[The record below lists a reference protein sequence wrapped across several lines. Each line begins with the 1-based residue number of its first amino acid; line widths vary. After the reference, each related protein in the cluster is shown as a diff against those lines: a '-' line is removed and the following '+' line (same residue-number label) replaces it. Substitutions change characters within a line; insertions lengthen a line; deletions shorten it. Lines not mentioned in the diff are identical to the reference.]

1 VAHQLPEGHSL
12 GTLTIIR
19 LLGSGGM
26 ADVYEALDNRLGR
39 HVAVKVLPQEY
50 SRNQDF
56 IMRFEREVKASAA
69 LSHPNI
75 VTVFEFGSEDSLNY
89 YTMRLLNG
97 GDLRDRITKGM
108 TIVDVLT
115 TMRGVLQAF
124 QHAHSRGF
132 VHRDV
137 KPENIMYDE
146 QGTPT
151 LTDFGIAKVL
161 DSQTQMTQ
169 TGMAVG
175 TPRYISPEQATGKP
189 VDGRSDLYSLGC
201 ILYEMLTGSSPYKA
215 DTPIA
220 TIFQHVNEPIPVL
233 NEEYSN
239 FQPLLE
245 KLMAKAPETRMQSA
259 EEALAYIDETFPR
272 DWTGVFSTHT
282 TQGMPVA
289 GGQTPAVTPIRTQ
302 TVPATGDQDEEKTQL
317 LVTGAGVGAA
327 SSTQAARASTP
338 ADDFGATVVM
348 PKIDAKAAKQGTGSG
363 VSPAIIGV
371 IVLVLAAAAAVA
383 YLTLLKPGSD
393 LAQEP
398 TPTEQ
403 EVDIQKPDVAPADL
417 PAETDVDSAQDA
429 AQAEAA
435 RKAKLEADRKARE
448 AAELKAQQ
456 EADQRAAAQRKA
468 REDADRRAEQEAADR
483 AAAERKAREAAERA
497 AAERKAREDAARK
510 ADAEQK
516 AREQQTA
523 REIEAERKAREQS
536 RQQATEPAAE
546 PAESDAEAARR
557 EAAEKRQAEEAAQ
570 RRRAEQQRREKE
582 RREAQQ
588 AEAERLQRL
597 EAERIR
603 AEQERQAQAEQEKA
617 REEEERKKKLKKP
630 VPVGF

>member
-1 VAHQLPEGHSL
+1 MAHQLTEGDTL

-39 HVAVKVLPQEY
+39 HVAAKVLPQEY

-75 VTVFEFGSEDSLNY
+75 VTVFEFGSEGGLNY

-97 GDLRDRITKGM
+97 GDLRDKITRGM
-108 TIVDVLT
+108 TIVEVLT

-233 NEEYSN
+233 GEEFSN

-245 KLMAKAPETRMQSA
+245 KLMAKSPETRMQNA

-272 DWTGVFSTHT
+272 DWTGVFSAQT
-282 TQGMPVA
+282 TQGMPVV

-302 TVPATGDQDEEKTQL
+302 TVPATSSDGEEKTQL
-317 LVTGAGVGAA
+317 ISTAPRATTGNRSSGRAG
-327 SSTQAARASTP
+327 P
-338 ADDFGATVVM
+338 NDDFGATVVM
-348 PKIDAKAAKQGTGSG
+348 PRGAPANRRTAAEDKTDSG
-363 VSPAIIGV
+363 KKP
-371 IVLVLAAAAAVA
+371 LVLTSIAAVLGLVALGAYFFTQTPDSALPVIQDGQTVAPATEPEQGDTATETLQRERDAAAAR
-383 YLTLLKPGSD
+383 
-393 LAQEP
+393 Q
-398 TPTEQ
+398 
-403 EVDIQKPDVAPADL
+403 
-417 PAETDVDSAQDA
+417 AQDE
-429 AQAEAA
+429 AEAKA
-435 RKAKLEADRKARE
+435 EANRKAKEEAERQAKLDAERKAKLEAERQASLEAERQASLEAERKAKLEADRKTEAEAQAQRKAQQESISPTQPPADTTVADEEAAAQQKAAAEREARE
-448 AAELKAQQ
+448 AAKRKRAEEERRK
-456 EADQRAAAQRKA
+456 RAA
-468 REDADRRAEQEAADR
+468 QE
-483 AAAERKAREAAERA
+483 
-497 AAERKAREDAARK
+497 
-510 ADAEQK
+510 
-516 AREQQTA
+516 
-523 REIEAERKAREQS
+523 
-536 RQQATEPAAE
+536 
-546 PAESDAEAARR
+546 
-557 EAAEKRQAEEAAQ
+557 
-570 RRRAEQQRREKE
+570 
-582 RREAQQ
+582 

-597 EAERIR
+597 EAERI
-603 AEQERQAQAEQEKA
+603 QAEQNRQAREAEEKA
-617 REEEERKKKLKKP
+617 AEEERMKKLKKP
-630 VPVGF
+630 VPIGF

>member
-1 VAHQLPEGHSL
+1 MAHQLPEGHSL

-233 NEEYSN
+233 SDEYSQ

-245 KLMAKAPETRMQSA
+245 KLMAKSPETRMQSA
-259 EEALAYIDETFPR
+259 DEALAYIDETFPR
-272 DWTGVFSTHT
+272 DWTGVFNAHT

-302 TVPATGDQDEEKTQL
+302 TVPAAGGQDEEKTQL
-317 LVTGAGVGAA
+317 LTTGAGAGFANA
-327 SSTQAARASTP
+327 QATRGGTP
-338 ADDFGATVVM
+338 SDDFGATVVM
-348 PKIDAKAAKQGTGSG
+348 PKAEVKPGKSAGRAGF
-363 VSPAIIGV
+363 SPAILGA
-371 IVLVLAAAAAVA
+371 IVLLLAAASGGAYLFLLEPDSAVEPVPPPATAEESGQQEVTPAGAVEKAGETEDDSAAKAAAAA
-383 YLTLLKPGSD
+383 
-393 LAQEP
+393 
-398 TPTEQ
+398 
-403 EVDIQKPDVAPADL
+403 
-417 PAETDVDSAQDA
+417 
-429 AQAEAA
+429 AA
-435 RKAKLEADRKARE
+435 REAQRQAQIKARE
-448 AAELKAQQ
+448 EAERRAQQ
-456 EADQRAAAQRKA
+456 EAAQ
-468 REDADRRAEQEAADR
+468 R
-483 AAAERKAREAAERA
+483 AAAERKAREEAELKARQEAAARA
-497 AAERKAREDAARK
+497 A
-510 ADAEQK
+510 AEQK
-516 AREQQTA
+516 AREEAARRAEAEQKAREEQTA
-523 REIEAERKAREQS
+523 REIEAERQS
-536 RQQATEPAAE
+536 RQKAQQQTAEPTADPAA
-546 PAESDAEAARR
+546 AEAARR
-557 EAAEKRQAEEAAQ
+557 EAEEKRQAQEAAQ
-570 RRRAEQQRREKE
+570 RRKAEQDRRDRE

-597 EAERIR
+597 EAERIQ
-603 AEQERQAQAEQEKA
+603 AEQERQAVAEQEQA
-617 REEEERKKKLKKP
+617 RQEEEERKKKLKKP

>member
-1 VAHQLPEGHSL
+1 MAHQLPEGYSL

-215 DTPIA
+215 ETPIA

-233 NEEYSN
+233 DDEYSN

-245 KLMAKAPETRMQSA
+245 KLMAKSPETRMQSA
-259 EEALAYIDETFPR
+259 DDALAYIDETFPR
-272 DWTGVFSTHT
+272 DWTGVFSAQT
-282 TQGMPVA
+282 TQGMPVV

-302 TVPATGDQDEEKTQL
+302 TVPATSSQDEEKTQL
-317 LVTGAGVGAA
+317 ISTAPISGAKTGAG
-327 SSTQAARASTP
+327 RRP
-338 ADDFGATVVM
+338 KDDDFGATVVM
-348 PKIDAKAAKQGTGSG
+348 PKAAPAAQQESASQGRGKRSF
-363 VSPAIIGV
+363 A
-371 IVLVLAAAAAVA
+371 LLAATVIGLGAAGLAGYFFTQKSKPTAVEVSDPQPEETIAEPVKEAGQSDDDAAAEA
-383 YLTLLKPGSD
+383 LRL
-393 LAQEP
+393 QQ
-398 TPTEQ
+398 EQ
-403 EVDIQKPDVAPADL
+403 EARQQ
-417 PAETDVDSAQDA
+417 AERKAREEAATKAQREREEA
-429 AQAEAA
+429 ARAEAA
-435 RKAKLEADRKARE
+435 RKARLEADRKARE
-448 AAELKAQQ
+448 EEERKAQA
-456 EADQRAAAQRKA
+456 EADRKAKEEADRKAQAEADRKAQEEADRKAQAEAQRKA
-468 REDADRRAEQEAADR
+468 RQEATSATPPPVDNR
-483 AAAERKAREAAERA
+483 TAGEEAQAREKAEAERKAREAAQRRKAEEDRRKRA
-497 AAERKAREDAARK
+497 AQEV
-510 ADAEQK
+510 
-516 AREQQTA
+516 
-523 REIEAERKAREQS
+523 
-536 RQQATEPAAE
+536 
-546 PAESDAEAARR
+546 
-557 EAAEKRQAEEAAQ
+557 
-570 RRRAEQQRREKE
+570 
-582 RREAQQ
+582 
-588 AEAERLQRL
+588 EAERLQRL
-597 EAERIR
+597 EAERI
-603 AEQERQAQAEQEKA
+603 QAEQDRQAREAEEKA
-617 REEEERKKKLKKP
+617 AEEERMKKLKKP

>member
-1 VAHQLPEGHSL
+1 MAHQLPEGYSL

-215 DTPIA
+215 ETPIA

-233 NEEYSN
+233 DDEYSN

-245 KLMAKAPETRMQSA
+245 KLMAKSPETRMQSA
-259 EEALAYIDETFPR
+259 DDALAYIDETFPR
-272 DWTGVFSTHT
+272 DWTGVFSAQT
-282 TQGMPVA
+282 TQGMPVV

-302 TVPATGDQDEEKTQL
+302 TVPATSSQDEEKTQL
-317 LVTGAGVGAA
+317 ISTAPISGARTGAG
-327 SSTQAARASTP
+327 RRP
-338 ADDFGATVVM
+338 KDDDFGATVVM
-348 PKIDAKAAKQGTGSG
+348 PKAAPASQGKGAAPEESGKKSSLLVVALVVGLGAAGVAGYFLTQKSQQLPVEVSDPQPVKPVAEPVKDSGS
-363 VSPAIIGV
+363 SDED
-371 IVLVLAAAAAVA
+371 AAAE
-383 YLTLLKPGSD
+383 
-393 LAQEP
+393 AQRLQQ
-398 TPTEQ
+398 EQ
-403 EVDIQKPDVAPADL
+403 EARQQ
-417 PAETDVDSAQDA
+417 AERKAREEAAARAQREREEA
-429 AQAEAA
+429 ARAEAA
-435 RKAKLEADRKARE
+435 RKAQLEADRKARE
-448 AAELKAQQ
+448 EADRRAKEEAERQAQLEADRKAQA
-456 EADQRAAAQRKA
+456 EAQRKA
-468 REDADRRAEQEAADR
+468 RQEATSATPPPVENRTTDEDAAAQEQAE
-483 AAAERKAREAAERA
+483 AERKAREAAQRRKAEEDRRKRA
-497 AAERKAREDAARK
+497 AQE
-510 ADAEQK
+510 
-516 AREQQTA
+516 
-523 REIEAERKAREQS
+523 
-536 RQQATEPAAE
+536 
-546 PAESDAEAARR
+546 
-557 EAAEKRQAEEAAQ
+557 
-570 RRRAEQQRREKE
+570 
-582 RREAQQ
+582 

-597 EAERIR
+597 EAERI
-603 AEQERQAQAEQEKA
+603 QAEQDRQAREAEEKA
-617 REEEERKKKLKKP
+617 AEEERMKKLKKP